1 MPRELDFRSG
11 RWKSTISTVNWRYVC
26 VARTSY
32 PLRDTT
38 VSFPLGNTD
47 LSYRSDFIA
56 LRLQSFLLLF
66 LLPFFLPSFL
76 LLFLSFP
83 FFVLSS
89 RTFSSAFLSF
99 KTQDSFFS
107 LGSQPRESLVATT
120 EETSTEPKSRSRSTK
135 FVSLPTISLASSPPT
150 TRQRRERGGLREK
163 REAENQMDRQ
173 RPGSR
178 RAK

>member
-11 RWKSTISTVNWRYVC
+11 RWKTKISTVNWRYVC

-66 LLPFFLPSFL
+66 LLPFFPSFL
-76 LLFLSFP
+76 LLFLPFSFV
-83 FFVLSS
+83 VLSS
-89 RTFSSAFLSF
+89 RTFSSAFLCF
-99 KTQDSFFS
+99 KTQDPLFF
-107 LGSQPRESLVATT
+107 LGSQPRELLVVTT
-120 EETSTEPKSRSRSTK
+120 EQTNTEPKSHSHSTK

-173 RPGSR
+173 RPDSR